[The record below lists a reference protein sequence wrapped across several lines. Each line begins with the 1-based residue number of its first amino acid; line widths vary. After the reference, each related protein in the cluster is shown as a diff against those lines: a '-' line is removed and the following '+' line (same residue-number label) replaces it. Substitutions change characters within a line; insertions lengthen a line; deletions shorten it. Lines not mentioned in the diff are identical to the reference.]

1 MLLLYGKYLL
11 CLTGTSWSSSV
22 LRGRMGPRA
31 VFSVEFS
38 PRFGANLCSFTPADW
53 PCPLTEGQLATG
65 LSHGVLSFVVHHTRN
80 SNMFSQRKMKG
91 NLVWGMDFLR
101 TPLVL
106 FKQQSQSIT
115 RIAGTCMSV
124 FLQAVTHC
132 DMRNPF
138 PARQEYNCY
147 QVSLQL
153 FLLFSFIP
161 SRLGFFFSHYAYF
174 GSWILSTEVYICD
187 ISLTSK
193 HCGIGCPHSS
203 HKEFLFLMSYDCDAK
218 FWDNAFWL

>member
-53 PCPLTEGQLATG
+53 PCPLTEGQLAAG

-106 FKQQSQSIT
+106 FKQQSQTIT
-115 RIAGTCMSV
+115 RITGTCMSV

-132 DMRNPF
+132 DMRNSF

-161 SRLGFFFSHYAYF
+161 SRLGFFFLVMP
-174 GSWILSTEVYICD
+174 IL
-187 ISLTSK
+187 
-193 HCGIGCPHSS
+193 GAG
-203 HKEFLFLMSYDCDAK
+203 F
-218 FWDNAFWL
+218 

>member
-1 MLLLYGKYLL
+1 MTFLEVWA
-11 CLTGTSWSSSV
+11 LTGQKCCCFMENICFAWLRPAV

-38 PRFGANLCSFTPADW
+38 PGFGANLCSFTPADW
-53 PCPLTEGQLATG
+53 PCPLTEGQLAAG

-80 SNMFSQRKMKG
+80 SNVFSQRKMKG
-91 NLVWGMDFLR
+91 SLVWGMDFLR

-115 RIAGTCMSV
+115 RITGTCMSV

-174 GSWILSTEVYICD
+174 GSWILST
-187 ISLTSK
+187 
-193 HCGIGCPHSS
+193 
-203 HKEFLFLMSYDCDAK
+203 
-218 FWDNAFWL
+218 